1 MLKQN
6 NINYAGKVPNETS
19 DIKNFQGTN
28 QTSFRGQGT
37 LTSFVKSQI
46 QSNFSGSYVKV
57 FNK

>member
-19 DIKNFQGTN
+19 YVKNFEGTN
-28 QTSFRGQGT
+28 KINLRGQGT
-37 LTSFVKSQI
+37 MTSFVKTTLQN
-46 QSNFSGSYVKV
+46 NFSGSYVKV

>member
-19 DIKNFQGTN
+19 DIKNFEGTN
-28 QTSFRGQGT
+28 KTSFRGQGT